1 MALKIATKT
10 ALIESVQ
17 KHLVETYTI
26 TRPGGGDS
34 VSLSDLQRD
43 ETLSLLFG
51 QFFEP
56 KKSTKKT
63 TKQEKPKKV
72 QSPKQSLE
80 DRQSSGVDHSRC
92 LCRIWKDGFDGIQCS
107 SRAVEDGYCKS
118 HAKKISEHG
127 PWWLGKITETRPEEP
142 FGPPASKKP
151 GRHYWSDQSHPEKV
165 KKAKKSVEMA
175 EQSDKTEKP
184 EKKDKKVKKKVSS
197 DPEQEAVVPT
207 AVQEPV
213 SDAVEQD
220 PVQEPVSDAVEQE
233 PAHEPEQDAA
243 AEKEPAP
250 TPTAN
255 TTPVVDG
262 DSDEEEVSEVL
273 STDHNNYDEETPFS
287 DDDSTD
293 SDVSESDEENDSDS
307 D

>member
-72 QSPKQSLE
+72 PSPKQSLE

-118 HAKKISEHG
+118 HAKKVSEHG

-184 EKKDKKVKKKVSS
+184 VKKEKKEKKEKKVKKKVSS

-213 SDAVEQD
+213 SDAVEQE

-233 PAHEPEQDAA
+233 PVQEPVSDAVEQEPVAA
-243 AEKEPAP
+243 
-250 TPTAN
+250 TQGAN
-255 TTPVVDG
+255 KYP
-262 DSDEEEVSEVL
+262 EI
-273 STDHNNYDEETPFS
+273 
-287 DDDSTD
+287 
-293 SDVSESDEENDSDS
+293 
-307 D
+307 